1 MTHMFAA
8 IGIGPFDT
16 AWLAEA
22 LILTTPIL
30 LAAMGELI
38 SERAGVLNVGLEGFM
53 LAGAFF
59 SYLMTWKA
67 HSLFVGVVCGIAAGM
82 LFAVVMGLL
91 TIEAKADQI
100 VSGVG
105 INLAATGLTS
115 YLFDEI
121 FGNQAQIVVPIIGD
135 IKIPVLSS
143 IPDFGPALFKNDWT
157 LYLAFLLVPITWF
170 LLFRTKWGLAIR
182 ASGELPSGADTAGIS
197 VRRVRW
203 FGVLTAGALAGLAGA
218 NLAIV
223 QVGIFH
229 QEMTAG
235 RGFLALVAVIFG
247 RWKPVGV
254 MGACLALG
262 GADALELRLADQNQV
277 PTQVWGVVAGIAAA
291 LAIYYVLRSRQ
302 RRPRK
307 VAILLSSMV
316 ALSGVVLV
324 FAAPHVDLPDQLWR
338 SLQFLVALIVLAG
351 AVSRAHMPSKLTL
364 PYTRGED

>member
-1 MTHMFAA
+1 MNVVGA

-16 AWLAEA
+16 AWLAAA
-22 LILTTPIL
+22 LVLTTPIL
-30 LAAMGELI
+30 LAAIGELI

-59 SYLMTWKA
+59 SYLVAWKS
-67 HSLFVGVVCGIAAGM
+67 HNLAAGAAAGVGAGI

-115 YLFDEI
+115 YLFDQI
-121 FGNQAQIVVPIIGD
+121 FGNRAQIVVPTIGSLR
-135 IKIPVLSS
+135 IPLVSK
-143 IPDFGPALFKNDWT
+143 IPDFGPAIFNNDWT
-157 LYLAFLLVPITWF
+157 LYVGFLLIPVVWF
-170 LLFRTKWGLAIR
+170 LLYRTKWGLAVR
-182 ASGELPSGADTAGIS
+182 GAGELPAAVDTAGVS

-203 FGVLTAGALAGLAGA
+203 MGVLSAGALAGLGGA

-247 RWKPVGV
+247 RWRPLGV
-254 MGACLALG
+254 LGACLALG
-262 GADALELRLADQNQV
+262 GADALQLRLADQNQV
-277 PTQVWGVVAGIAAA
+277 PTQVWGVLAAIMAA
-291 LAIYYVLRSRQ
+291 LAIYQLVRWRQ
-302 RRPRK
+302 GRPRR
-307 VAILLSSMV
+307 V
-316 ALSGVVLV
+316 ALSLAAGVAASGIVLAAV
-324 FAAPHVDLPDQLWR
+324 APHIDLPDQLWR
-338 SLQFLVALIVLAG
+338 SLPFLLALVVLAG
-351 AVSRAHMPSKLTL
+351 ALNRAHMPSKLTV
-364 PYTRGED
+364 PYSRGED